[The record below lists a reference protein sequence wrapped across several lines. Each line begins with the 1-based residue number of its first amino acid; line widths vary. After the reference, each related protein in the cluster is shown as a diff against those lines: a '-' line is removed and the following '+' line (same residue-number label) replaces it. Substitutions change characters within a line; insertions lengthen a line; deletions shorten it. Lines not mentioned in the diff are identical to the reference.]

1 MKRMTLTI
9 VAVALVTT
17 MVTSALAQS
26 GRAPRAQR
34 GEREM
39 MEPGERQLE
48 RMTERLDLT
57 EAQQTAIQKLQTESR
72 QQALELR
79 KEMARLRNEIQGE
92 MLKDAPAERTV
103 VQLHEKL
110 GELQTKLKVHRVKTR
125 LAIREQ
131 LTPEQRDQMLLQ
143 GERRGSQRRGGQAG
157 PGAFQGRGGPGREGF
172 CCLHGPA
179 CQDGPGRGQR
189 AGR

>member
-9 VAVALVTT
+9 VAVALVAT

-57 EAQQTAIQKLQTESR
+57 EAQQTTIQKLQTESR
-72 QQALELR
+72 RQALELR

-92 MLKDAPAERTV
+92 MLKDKPAERTV

-143 GERRGSQRRGGQAG
+143 GDGRGGSPRRGGQ
-157 PGAFQGRGGPGREGF
+157 GGQGREGF